1 MPDVARVL
9 PCCVSDGV
17 TGVLWGPLQPHHS
30 LGPTH
35 LLQLS
40 AQTALQEHL
49 LLLPSAHVQAEGGEA
64 ALHRW
69 ETDHSHLPIHPH
81 LQLWRVQLNSD
92 QQHLEASAQPQFHCS
107 CQIFPAILEVCL
119 NDFTLADAALYAGS
133 LHLNPPRSPSD
144 RQRSSLGRC
153 GMCRPAPVCRAVS
166 ESFRIFP
173 AGVQDKRIHHLPSI
187 HTAIFSCC
195 KI

>member
-1 MPDVARVL
+1 MTEVPRVL

-30 LGPTH
+30 LWPTY

-69 ETDHSHLPIHPH
+69 ETYHSDLQIHPH
-81 LQLWRVQLNSD
+81 LQLWGVQLSD
-92 QQHLEASAQPQFHCS
+92 QQHLEPSAQPPFCCS
-107 CQIFPAILEVCL
+107 RRLYEWCHSYRRH
-119 NDFTLADAALYAGS
+119 TLWRL
-133 LHLNPPRSPSD
+133 
-144 RQRSSLGRC
+144 SSLKHT
-153 GMCRPAPVCRAVS
+153 V
-166 ESFRIFP
+166 
-173 AGVQDKRIHHLPSI
+173 HHLWLATFKLRMVWDVLASKY
-187 HTAIFSCC
+187 F
-195 KI
+195 

>member
-1 MPDVARVL
+1 MTEVPRVL

-30 LGPTH
+30 LWPTY

-69 ETDHSHLPIHPH
+69 ETYHSDLQIHPH
-81 LQLWRVQLNSD
+81 LQLWGVQLSD
-92 QQHLEASAQPQFHCS
+92 QQHLEPSAQPPFCCS
-107 CQIFPAILEVCL
+107 CQILPAVLDVCM
-119 NDFTLADAALYAGS
+119 NDVTLTDGTLYGGS
-133 LHLNPPRSPSD
+133 LHLNTPCITCD
-144 RQRSSLGRC
+144 WQRSSSEWC
-153 GMCRPAPVCRAVS
+153 GMCWPAS
-166 ESFRIFP
+166 IFRFP
-173 AGVQDKRIHHLPSI
+173 QQVLMTKEFIVFHLWLL
-187 HTAIFSCC
+187 
-195 KI
+195 